1 MKVYI
6 VRHGQVKHNAIKQYN
21 TADEDLTEI
30 GIKQAEELR
39 DKIKNMHFDI
49 VISSPLLRATHTEYI
64 LTNYD
69 DNIIIDERLRERS
82 CGTLSG
88 QPLKVTNREEYWN
101 YYSTIQYGINENI
114 QDFFKRVYS
123 FLDEL
128 KTKNY
133 DSVLI
138 VAHSGVS
145 KAFSGYFEG
154 INDGK
159 FLNRGLKN
167 CEIKEYILNKE

>member
-6 VRHGQVKHNAIKQYN
+6 VRHGQVPHNVLGKYN
-21 TADEDLTEI
+21 TEDEDLTEI
-30 GIKQAEELR
+30 GIKQAERLR
-39 DKIKNMHFDI
+39 EMIKDIHFDI

-69 DNIIIDERLRERS
+69 DSIITDERLRERS

-88 QPLKVTNREEYWN
+88 EMLEVTNREEYWN
-101 YYSTIQYGINENI
+101 YFSKIEYGINENI
-114 QDFFKRVYS
+114 KDFFRRVFD
-123 FLDEL
+123 FLDWL

-133 DSVLI
+133 KSVLI

-145 KAFSGYFEG
+145 KAFSAYFEG
-154 INDGK
+154 IGDGK

-167 CEIKEYILNKE
+167 CEIKEYQL